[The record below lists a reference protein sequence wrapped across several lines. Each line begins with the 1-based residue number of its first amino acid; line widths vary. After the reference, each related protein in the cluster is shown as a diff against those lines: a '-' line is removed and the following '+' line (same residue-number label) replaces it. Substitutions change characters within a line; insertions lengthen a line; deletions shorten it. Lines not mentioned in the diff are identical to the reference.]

1 MCVVSRYMVLSIIYM
16 VRKYVKKF
24 SRVQSILFLIVST
37 VSIHAEIFET
47 LDVLK
52 KHIKNLPLEV
62 PIDNQDYLN
71 PIYTSYLQAQE
82 PTFIDK
88 MLTAV
93 GLKRKSSWKASGFL
107 DLIRRVTK
115 QRQKGDMRGNFIQR
129 QEVSQDDHF
138 LIWGSLHGAYHSL
151 VVTLEHLVEQKI
163 IDNNLKIIAPKY
175 FMVFSGNVVDR
186 SVYSLETLAIVL
198 RLMEANPTRVFY
210 TKGNHEYKGEWQNH
224 DLREELESKVAVLM
238 GKYPPYK
245 GDIVPFT
252 DDMDAFFDTLPI
264 ALFLGMKTVDSANL
278 IRIGH
283 FTRDF
288 FHLSHDETLYVG
300 NTDQTI
306 VPIPISLP
314 QKRENEKPAEIIA
327 ITEGSSDVIP
337 NYSDQ
342 GLRLL
347 PPDTGMTAWSILS
360 AQNYSFEKL
369 YKFFNDSYVDI
380 TIALPL
386 KKSTITQ
393 HYQDAR
399 NRTGFKTG
407 RVYNMFSGQ
416 ADEQYRAQPKIDIL
430 KIGATLG
437 LQGSTAMLSQQV
449 RLGMS
454 LAINKQNQQGISAG
468 TIVSMVM
475 LNDDALFAKM
485 RRNIENLYKNYG
497 ARILLGVEENAMSH
511 AYYDLIKKYNLLVL
525 FPFVTMKAMRTA
537 QHTSIIHYGPSF
549 TEEAEISTRYILDTI
564 TPDKI
569 MIFYEKN
576 SIGENGI
583 EGVRAACKS
592 KGFKALVEV
601 PFDSG
606 ELNFKGYVN
615 KIQKEKPNIIGL
627 FTSSSTGQ
635 EFIRQIGAQTLGKS
649 IIYGLSSFG
658 SESFRQYYQERGLR
672 VITTNLIP
680 DPFKSELSIAQD
692 YRKDAA
698 DNNLKGSP
706 QMFEAYVIASIFVE
720 ALRIT
725 KGAITADA
733 IKQTL
738 ESMNNHDFKGLKLT
752 FNKKTRELSDAIWL
766 DVGDGSVWQQ
776 FTARKYELPT
786 AKKAENGQ
794 AKDKN
799 GQKKSTVESKAQEPV
814 PQEKPVP
821 EPIQKEVIPAPKV
834 PEPVQE
840 PVVPEPVQKEVIP
853 APKAS
858 EPIQEPVA
866 APEQKEKDDDTV
878 QL

>member
-1 MCVVSRYMVLSIIYM
+1 M

-37 VSIHAEIFET
+37 ATMRAEIFET

-52 KHIKNLPLEV
+52 KHVKSLPVEV

-71 PIYTSYLQAQE
+71 PSYTSYLRAHQ
-82 PTFIDK
+82 PTAIDK
-88 MLTAV
+88 MLTVV
-93 GLKRKSSWKASGFL
+93 GLKRKSPWKASGFL

-115 QRQKGDMRGNFIQR
+115 QRQKDGMRGEFIQR
-129 QEVSQDDHF
+129 QEVSQDDQF
-138 LIWGSLHGAYHSL
+138 LIWGSLHGSYHSL

-186 SVYSLETLAIVL
+186 SIYSLETLAIVL

-210 TKGNHEYKGEWQNH
+210 IKGDHEYKGKWQDY
-224 DLREELESKVAVLM
+224 DLRKELESKVAVLM
-238 GKYPPYK
+238 GEYPPYK
-245 GDIVPFT
+245 NAVVPFT
-252 DDMDAFFDTLPI
+252 DDIDAFFDTLPM
-264 ALFLGMKTVDSANL
+264 ALFLGMKTVDSADL

-283 FTRDF
+283 FTREVF
-288 FHLSHDETLYVG
+288 KLSREELPYVA

-306 VPIPISLP
+306 LPMPIALP
-314 QKRENEKPAEIIA
+314 KKRENEKPAEIIA
-327 ITEGSSDVIP
+327 LTEGSSEVIP
-337 NYSDQ
+337 HYSDQ
-342 GLRLL
+342 GLQLL
-347 PPDTGMTAWSILS
+347 PTDDGPTTWSILS
-360 AQNYSFEKL
+360 AQNYGFQKL

-380 TIALPL
+380 TIALPM

-407 RVYNMFSGQ
+407 RTYNMFTSQ
-416 ADEQYRAQPKIDIL
+416 ADEQYRAQTKIDVL
-430 KIGATLG
+430 KVGLTIALRGAR
-437 LQGSTAMLSQQV
+437 AMFGQQI
-449 RLGMS
+449 RTGIA

-468 TIVSMVM
+468 NIIAITMR
-475 LNDDALFAKM
+475 NDSGVIAKK
-485 RRNIENLYKNYG
+485 RQNIEAFYDSDIK
-497 ARILLGVEENAMSH
+497 ILLGINEGVMYR
-511 AYYDLIKKYNLLVL
+511 AYYDLVKKYNLLVV
-525 FPFVTMKAMRTA
+525 FPFDAVKAMRTA
-537 QHTSIIHYGPSF
+537 EYTQIIHYGPSF

-564 TPDKI
+564 SPEKI
-569 MIFYEKN
+569 MIFYEDIPLGKDAL
-576 SIGENGI
+576 
-583 EGVRAACKS
+583 EGARIACKE
-592 KGFKALVEV
+592 KGFKELVEV
-601 PFDSG
+601 PFAPG
-606 ELNFKGYVN
+606 ELRFKGYSD
-615 KIQKEKPNIIGL
+615 KIQKENPSVIGL
-627 FTSSSTGQ
+627 FTSGSVGQ

-649 IIYGLSSFG
+649 ILYGLSSFG

-680 DPFKSELSIAQD
+680 DPFKSELPIAQD